1 MQKNAKEQLR
11 EACCQLQY
19 AKNELDQ
26 AMDTVEKQQNKQE
39 IQKALSAIE
48 SASTVANNAMQ
59 NYRD

>member
-11 EACCQLQY
+11 EACCQLQC
-19 AKNELDQ
+19 AKSELSQ
-26 AMDTVEKQQNKQE
+26 AMNTVEKQQNKQE